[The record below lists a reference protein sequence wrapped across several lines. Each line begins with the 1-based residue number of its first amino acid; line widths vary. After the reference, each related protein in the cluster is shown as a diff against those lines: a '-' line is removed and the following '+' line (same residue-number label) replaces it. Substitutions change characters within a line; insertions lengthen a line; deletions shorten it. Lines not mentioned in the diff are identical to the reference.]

1 MDCLSLFLFWFS
13 FGSEILCGFFF
24 SFGNTGGGGGGREL
38 ESVCFVCCL
47 LTGIHVASSA
57 LSRSLAIAY

>member
-13 FGSEILCGFFF
+13 SSSEILCGFFF
-24 SFGNTGGGGGGREL
+24 SFGNTGGGGREL

-47 LTGIHVASSA
+47 LTGIHVASSS

>member
-13 FGSEILCGFFF
+13 FGSEILCGSFF
-24 SFGNTGGGGGGREL
+24 SFGNTGGRFREL

>member
-1 MDCLSLFLFWFS
+1 M
-13 FGSEILCGFFF
+13 
-24 SFGNTGGGGGGREL
+24 EL

>member
-1 MDCLSLFLFWFS
+1 MWTVCRCFCFGFLLALRF
-13 FGSEILCGFFF
+13 CVAFFF
-24 SFGNTGGGGGGREL
+24 SFGNTGGGGREL

-47 LTGIHVASSA
+47 LTGINFASTS